1 MRWRKSRKHTG
12 ETPTA
17 ELQPEGYNVRQLLLN
32 SEHDRRTFVLSQH
45 PKLTHNKELQLDS
58 SQDPYTANL
67 EAKINIFYVSAPQQ

>member
-1 MRWRKSRKHTG
+1 ML
-12 ETPTA
+12 TA

-67 EAKINIFYVSAPQQ
+67 